1 MRVRFDSATYWLS
14 LEGDHLSEI
23 SFKIGE
29 DKVTTVHMA
38 GPDKRQS
45 MLNVGLYNVPIKHY
59 LDDHI
64 IEVDTVSEITP
75 EWVNKTWI
83 DAEIWAENLRRAV
96 NE

>member
-1 MRVRFDSATYWLS
+1 MRVRFDSAMYWLS
-14 LEGDHLSEI
+14 LEGDYLSEI

-38 GPDKRQS
+38 GPNERRS
-45 MLNVGLYNVPIKHY
+45 TLNVGLYNVAIKHY

-64 IEVDTVSEITP
+64 IEVAAVSEITP